1 MRRAE
6 IDTRRLV
13 EVFAS
18 DGLHGVGMVEIAR
31 ATGVAKPTLYRSHPS
46 KDALFLAAVEAE
58 VERLLERLYGTWSD
72 ALAREGAGAAGA
84 GGASEGGPAAGGAG
98 ASEGGP
104 AAGGAGASVRAAEPP
119 RDPLADAIAALAR
132 ELLAYGDE
140 QPAGFRL
147 LFTTAAHTRSTVAG
161 DVAGTLDRIVDRL
174 TELLARHPAW
184 HADPADAELVAGLLP
199 AAAATALRRGEEPWD
214 RDATAVRIGALL
226 RPPAFGAG

>member
-1 MRRAE
+1 MRRVE

-13 EVFAS
+13 EVFS
-18 DGLHGVGMVEIAR
+18 PDGLHGVGMVEIAR
-31 ATGVAKPTLYRSHPS
+31 ATGVAKPTLYRNHPS

-58 VERLLERLYGTWSD
+58 VERLLERLYETWSD
-72 ALAREGAGAAGA
+72 ALARA
-84 GGASEGGPAAGGAG
+84 GGSAAHVGAGAG
-98 ASEGGP
+98 AS
-104 AAGGAGASVRAAEPP
+104 

-147 LFTTAAHTRSTVAG
+147 LFTTAAHAGSTVAD

-184 HADPADAELVAGLLP
+184 HADPADAELIAGLLP

-214 RDATAVRIGALL
+214 RDATATRIGALL
-226 RPPAFGAG
+226 RPPVFGA

>member
-1 MRRAE
+1 MRRVE
-6 IDTRRLV
+6 IDTSRLV
-13 EVFAS
+13 EVFAP

-31 ATGVAKPTLYRSHPS
+31 ATGVAKPTLYRNHPS

-58 VERLLERLYGTWSD
+58 VERLLERLYETWSD
-72 ALAREGAGAAGA
+72 ALARAGEGAVGAGAAGA
-84 GGASEGGPAAGGAG
+84 GAAGAREAG
-98 ASEGGP
+98 
-104 AAGGAGASVRAAEPP
+104 PP

-132 ELLAYGDE
+132 TLLAYGDE

-147 LFTTAAHTRSTVAG
+147 LFTTAAHHGSTVAD

-184 HADPADAELVAGLLP
+184 HADPADAELVAALLP

-214 RDATAVRIGALL
+214 RDATATRIGALL
-226 RPPAFGAG
+226 KPPAFGA

>member
-72 ALAREGAGAAGA
+72 ALAREGAGT
-84 GGASEGGPAAGGAG
+84 ASVR
-98 ASEGGP
+98 EGGP
-104 AAGGAGASVRAAEPP
+104 AAGGAGASVREAEPP

-226 RPPAFGAG
+226 RPPAFGAI

>member
-1 MRRAE
+1 MRRVE

-13 EVFAS
+13 EVFAA

-58 VERLLERLYGTWSD
+58 VERLLERLYATWSD
-72 ALAREGAGAAGA
+72 ALAREGGA
-84 GGASEGGPAAGGAG
+84 
-98 ASEGGP
+98 
-104 AAGGAGASVRAAEPP
+104 
-119 RDPLADAIAALAR
+119 LADAIAALAR

-147 LFTTAAHTRSTVAG
+147 LFTTAAHARSTVAD

-214 RDATAVRIGALL
+214 RDVTAVRIGALL
-226 RPPAFGAG
+226 RPPAFGG